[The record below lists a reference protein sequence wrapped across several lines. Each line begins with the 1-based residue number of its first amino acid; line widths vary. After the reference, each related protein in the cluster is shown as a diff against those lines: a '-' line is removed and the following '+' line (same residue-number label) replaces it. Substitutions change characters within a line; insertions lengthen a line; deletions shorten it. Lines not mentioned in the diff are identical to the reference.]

1 MPSARAS
8 GEGKDL
14 NLKLVDRKSD
24 NDGKRFIFRTFA
36 QRVAAANID
45 VFHRLTADQ
54 ADERELLGGD
64 ITDAPLA
71 MSTMERWTELNCTG
85 AFKAFNKELSPML
98 LSVPLML
105 HRRAELFS
113 ALNRHLAAAPS
124 MALKPMLEV
133 TSAIAADL
141 RQEFYAEFPALL
153 ATLAALL
160 SPSDVQLLEDVFST
174 LCYLFKYLLR
184 QLLADLPAA
193 FGAYRP
199 LLAHERAHVRDF
211 AAESFSFLL
220 RRLTASKLP
229 SAVAHAILPHVGAH
243 GAALDQGIAQLFFYT
258 VRGLGHAFHS
268 RAPIVVKALI
278 LLLHPTFGSLAAA
291 SVSAPLARGA
301 AAKALAREAAAKALA
316 VREGGGGDE
325 GPLMPVVVEALH
337 LMSEHTR
344 RAHASGVWIP
354 LTEEL
359 KGAIEAW
366 LRRLRRLAVAV
377 EQAIFV
383 DGDAKSSGRGL
394 TKPDERGSGLTKPDE
409 AAISDLSLLQFGI
422 SLLPWRHFEIR
433 VLQPLLATCDALAST
448 QPQSVLATLFA
459 LVHSDASAVASA
471 GFTLKFGAPAGPC
484 ALALC
489 LALETALAPITA
501 RGGGGTTLS
510 ATERQRQAWAESAHH
525 GAHAHHGASA
535 HHGARQAWAALKVL
549 AATRSPQLGSLL
561 PRILTA
567 VRALLATPADALEC
581 SAEAEG
587 GAHDDGALSPA
598 GLLLHAAALEA
609 LTSLTASAEGAFT
622 A

>member
-45 VFHRLTADQ
+45 GFHRLTADQ

-220 RRLTASKLP
+220 RRLSASKLP
-229 SAVAHAILPHVGAH
+229 TAVAHAVLPHVGARH
-243 GAALDQGIAQLFFYT
+243 GAALDKGIAQLFFYT

-268 RAPIVVKALI
+268 RAPIVIKALI
-278 LLLHPTFGSLAAA
+278 LLLHPTFASLASA
-291 SVSAPLARGA
+291 SASAPLVRGA

-316 VREGGGGDE
+316 VRKGGGGTE

-344 RAHASGVWIP
+344 RAHATAVWTP
-354 LTEEL
+354 LTDEL
-359 KGAIEAW
+359 KGAIEVW

-377 EQAIFV
+377 EQA
-383 DGDAKSSGRGL
+383 DDD
-394 TKPDERGSGLTKPDE
+394 DEEEGEEDTVLLVTAEPRMREADE
-409 AAISDLSLLQFGI
+409 AESEAHIGKAEDDPMGAVSSEWEDAAAAAKDAQDDASRAARHNASQAARPRRLALRTELSAVHLRRILSLIRQWLAERNGSRVPDTKGVCMQVLTTAPSS
-422 SLLPWRHFEIR
+422 SLPHR
-433 VLQPLLATCDALAST
+433 
-448 QPQSVLATLFA
+448 
-459 LVHSDASAVASA
+459 
-471 GFTLKFGAPAGPC
+471 
-484 ALALC
+484 
-489 LALETALAPITA
+489 
-501 RGGGGTTLS
+501 
-510 ATERQRQAWAESAHH
+510 
-525 GAHAHHGASA
+525 
-535 HHGARQAWAALKVL
+535 
-549 AATRSPQLGSLL
+549 
-561 PRILTA
+561 
-567 VRALLATPADALEC
+567 
-581 SAEAEG
+581 
-587 GAHDDGALSPA
+587 
-598 GLLLHAAALEA
+598 
-609 LTSLTASAEGAFT
+609 
-622 A
+622 

>member
-278 LLLHPTFGSLAAA
+278 LLLHPTFGSLAPA

-354 LTEEL
+354 LTDEL

-377 EQAIFV
+377 EQA
-383 DGDAKSSGRGL
+383 DDEEEEGEEEEEEEGEAEEEAEEEEEEATGAGAKLCRRALRAVRTGVGR
-394 TKPDERGSGLTKPDE
+394 
-409 AAISDLSLLQFGI
+409 
-422 SLLPWRHFEIR
+422 
-433 VLQPLLATCDALAST
+433 
-448 QPQSVLATLFA
+448 LFA
-459 LVHSDASAVASA
+459 TRAA
-471 GFTLKFGAPAGPC
+471 GENSPC
-484 ALALC
+484 ALAFPGVPLAAAAAAAAT
-489 LALETALAPITA
+489 LALKLF
-501 RGGGGTTLS
+501 L
-510 ATERQRQAWAESAHH
+510 
-525 GAHAHHGASA
+525 
-535 HHGARQAWAALKVL
+535 
-549 AATRSPQLGSLL
+549 
-561 PRILTA
+561 
-567 VRALLATPADALEC
+567 RALMADR
-581 SAEAEG
+581 
-587 GAHDDGALSPA
+587 
-598 GLLLHAAALEA
+598 
-609 LTSLTASAEGAFT
+609 TSG
-622 A
+622 

>member
-220 RRLTASKLP
+220 RRLSASKLP
-229 SAVAHAILPHVGAH
+229 TAVAHAVLPHVGARH
-243 GAALDQGIAQLFFYT
+243 GAALDKGIAQLFFYT

-268 RAPIVVKALI
+268 RAPIVIKALI
-278 LLLHPTFGSLAAA
+278 LLLHPTFASLASA
-291 SVSAPLARGA
+291 SASAPLVRGA

-316 VREGGGGDE
+316 VRKGGGGTE

-344 RAHASGVWIP
+344 RAHATAVWTP
-354 LTEEL
+354 LTDEL
-359 KGAIEAW
+359 KGAIEVW

-377 EQAIFV
+377 EQADDDDEEEGEEEGEEQEQEEEEEEEGEEDTVLLVTAELRMREADEDEGEAHIGKAE
-383 DGDAKSSGRGL
+383 GDPMGAVSSEWEDAAAAAKDAQDDASR
-394 TKPDERGSGLTKPDE
+394 
-409 AAISDLSLLQFGI
+409 AARHNASQAARPRRLALRTELSAVHLRRILSLIRQWLAERNGSRVPDTKGVCMQVLTTAPSS
-422 SLLPWRHFEIR
+422 SLPHR
-433 VLQPLLATCDALAST
+433 
-448 QPQSVLATLFA
+448 
-459 LVHSDASAVASA
+459 
-471 GFTLKFGAPAGPC
+471 
-484 ALALC
+484 
-489 LALETALAPITA
+489 
-501 RGGGGTTLS
+501 
-510 ATERQRQAWAESAHH
+510 
-525 GAHAHHGASA
+525 
-535 HHGARQAWAALKVL
+535 
-549 AATRSPQLGSLL
+549 
-561 PRILTA
+561 
-567 VRALLATPADALEC
+567 
-581 SAEAEG
+581 
-587 GAHDDGALSPA
+587 
-598 GLLLHAAALEA
+598 
-609 LTSLTASAEGAFT
+609 
-622 A
+622 